1 MPESSPTQTIV
12 MRQASIKA
20 LKECLAG
27 GYPVIAIETW
37 EEEST
42 LNTLTA
48 FYNSVF
54 KANGSMYIWD
64 LQGGLCEH
72 PSNTATPMNA
82 VEALEKVQ
90 NSEKPGFFIFK
101 DLSEHLSDTE
111 IQRRIKNIHASFRG
125 KNKFLI
131 LLGAQFTLPIELNK
145 DVILVDYKLPDI
157 NEIKFIVNDYL
168 SALTKRGV
176 TNELTND
183 EIEQV
188 YTSLKGFTS
197 AEIRFSLNK
206 ACNGKKNL
214 DRSILNTLHD
224 EKEQLAKKDGV
235 LEYVRGSET
244 IEDVGGLENLK
255 DWLVKRRKLFTP
267 EAAAAGLRPPRGL
280 LMMGIS
286 GCGKSLSVKAIS
298 ALWNLPLFRL
308 DMNKVYSGAYGTP
321 EGTFFRAIK
330 TIEAVAPAILW
341 IDEIEGGIS
350 SSTAKDGST
359 GSHIFSAF
367 LTWMQEK
374 SSDVFVAA
382 TANRIDLLPAEIIR
396 KGRFD
401 QVFFIDLPNDSE
413 REHIFKVHLQK
424 RKNDLSQFDL
434 PLLSVAT
441 ELWNG
446 AEIEHAV
453 EAAMIE
459 AFSRGEKMSQDD
471 LYTIIRST
479 VPLSRTMS
487 EQIKFIKNWA
497 SERAVS
503 ASIADGK

>member
-1 MPESSPTQTIV
+1 MSALLFSKVHPT
-12 MRQASIKA
+12 A
-20 LKECLAG
+20 LPPYIAAPWSLAPL
-27 GYPVIAIETW
+27 PVKI
-37 EEEST
+37 
-42 LNTLTA
+42 
-48 FYNSVF
+48 
-54 KANGSMYIWD
+54 
-64 LQGGLCEH
+64 Q
-72 PSNTATPMNA
+72 
-82 VEALEKVQ
+82 
-90 NSEKPGFFIFK
+90 FK
-101 DLSEHLSDTE
+101 DLSEILADNE
-111 IQRRIKNIHASFRG
+111 IQRRIKNVYSAFRG

-131 LLGAQFTLPIELNK
+131 LLGAKFTLPLELNK
-145 DVILVDYKLPDI
+145 DITLVDYKLPEI
-157 NEIKFIVNDYL
+157 NEIKFLVDDYF
-168 SALTKRGV
+168 SALSKRGI
-176 TNELTND
+176 TINLSEDELD
-183 EIEQV
+183 QV

-206 ACNGKKNL
+206 ACVGLKSL
-214 DRSILNTLHD
+214 DKSILVKLHD
-224 EKEQLAKKDGV
+224 EKEQLARKDGV

-255 DWLVKRRKLFTP
+255 EWLIKRRKLFTP
-267 EAAAAGLRPPRGL
+267 EAIAAGLRPPRGL

-330 TIEAVAPAILW
+330 NIEAVAPAILW

-424 RKNDLSQFDL
+424 RKNDISKFDL

-441 ELWNG
+441 EFWNG
-446 AEIEHAV
+446 AEIEAAV

-459 AFSRGEKMSQDD
+459 AFSRNEPMNQDD
-471 LYTIIRST
+471 LYTIIRNT
-479 VPLSRTMS
+479 VPLSRTMA

-503 ASIADGK
+503 ASLKDSK

>member
-1 MPESSPTQTIV
+1 MTTNQPAII
-12 MRQASIKA
+12 RQSSIKA
-20 LKECLAG
+20 IKDVLSG
-27 GYPVIAIETW
+27 GYPVVAIETW
-37 EEEST
+37 EEESSLTT
-42 LNTLTA
+42 LSGFFNSA
-48 FYNSVF
+48 F
-54 KANGSMYIWD
+54 KGNGSFMVWD
-64 LQGGLCEH
+64 LQNGLCE
-72 PSNTATPMNA
+72 PATGTSEPLNA
-82 VEALEKVQ
+82 VEALEKIQ
-90 NSEKPGFFIFK
+90 DSEKPGFYIFK
-101 DLSEHLSDTE
+101 DLSEILSDNE
-111 IQRRIKNIHASFRG
+111 IQRRIKNVYSAFRG
-125 KNKFLI
+125 RNKFLI
-131 LLGAQFTLPIELNK
+131 LLGAKFTLPLELNK
-145 DVILVDYKLPDI
+145 DITLVDYKLPEI
-157 NEIKFIVNDYL
+157 NEIKYIVDEYFAAL
-168 SALTKRGV
+168 SKRGV
-176 TNELTND
+176 EINLNED
-183 EIEQV
+183 ELDQV

-197 AEIRFSLNK
+197 AEMRFSLNK
-206 ACNGKKNL
+206 SCVGLKSLDKN
-214 DRSILNTLHD
+214 ILVKLHD
-224 EKEQLAKKDGV
+224 EKEQLARKDGV

-255 DWLVKRRKLFTP
+255 EWLVKRRKLFTP

-330 TIEAVAPAILW
+330 NIEAVAPAILW

-424 RKNDLSQFDL
+424 RKNDLSKFDL

-441 ELWNG
+441 EFWNG
-446 AEIEHAV
+446 AEIESAV

-459 AFSRGEKMSQDD
+459 AFSRNEEMNQDD
-471 LYTIIRST
+471 LYTIIRNT
-479 VPLSRTMS
+479 VPLSRTMA

-503 ASIADGK
+503 ASLKDEK

>member
-1 MPESSPTQTIV
+1 MTVTNQAPTI
-12 MRQASIKA
+12 RQASIKA
-20 LKECLAG
+20 IKDVLSG
-27 GYPVIAIETW
+27 GYPVVAIETW
-37 EEEST
+37 EEESS
-42 LNTLTA
+42 LSTLTGFFNSA
-48 FYNSVF
+48 F
-54 KANGSMYIWD
+54 KGNGSFYVWD
-64 LQGGLCEH
+64 LQNGLCE
-72 PSNTATPMNA
+72 PSSGTSEPLSA
-82 VEALEKVQ
+82 VEALEKIQ
-90 NSEKPGFFIFK
+90 SLDKPGFYIFK
-101 DLSEHLSDTE
+101 DLAEILSDNE
-111 IQRRIKNIHASFRG
+111 IQRRIKNVYSAFRG
-125 KNKFLI
+125 RNKFLI
-131 LLGAQFTLPIELNK
+131 LLGAKFTLPLELNK
-145 DVILVDYKLPDI
+145 DITLVDYKLPEI
-157 NEIKFIVNDYL
+157 NEIKYLVDDYFA
-168 SALTKRGV
+168 ALKKRGV
-176 TNELTND
+176 EIKLNED
-183 EIEQV
+183 EIDQV

-206 ACNGKKNL
+206 ACIGLKSL
-214 DRSILNTLHD
+214 DNKILDKLHD
-224 EKEQLAKKDGV
+224 EKEQLARKDGV

-255 DWLVKRRKLFTP
+255 EWLVKRRKLFTP

-330 TIEAVAPAILW
+330 NIEAVAPAILW

-424 RKNDLSQFDL
+424 RKNDLSKFDL

-441 ELWNG
+441 EFWNG
-446 AEIEHAV
+446 AEIESAV

-459 AFSRGEKMSQDD
+459 AFSRNEEMNQDD
-471 LYTIIRST
+471 LYTIIRNT
-479 VPLSRTMS
+479 VPLSRTMA

-503 ASIADGK
+503 ASLKDSK

>member
-1 MPESSPTQTIV
+1 MTTSNQNNSI
-12 MRQASIKA
+12 RQASVKA
-20 LKECLAG
+20 IRDVLSG
-27 GYPVIAIETW
+27 GYPVVAIETW
-37 EEEST
+37 EEDSTVST
-42 LNTLTA
+42 LTS
-48 FYNSVF
+48 FYNSIF
-54 KANGSMYIWD
+54 KANGVFYIWD
-64 LQGGLCEH
+64 LQSGLCDMT
-72 PSNTATPMNA
+72 SGTAQKMSA
-82 VEALEKVQ
+82 AEAMDKLM
-90 NSEKPGFFIFK
+90 SCEKPGFFIFK
-101 DLSEHLSDTE
+101 DMPEMLTDIE
-111 IQRRIKNIHASFRG
+111 IQRRIKNIYLRFRG
-125 KNKFLI
+125 QNRFLI
-131 LLGAQFTLPIELNK
+131 FTGAQFSLPVELNK
-145 DVILVDYKLPDI
+145 DVILINYRLPDI
-157 NEIKFIVNDYL
+157 NEIKFLVKEYL
-168 SALTKRGV
+168 TALAKRGI
-176 TNELTND
+176 EIKLTED
-183 EIEQV
+183 ESEQIS
-188 YTSLKGFTS
+188 TSLKGFTS
-197 AEIRFSLNK
+197 AEAKFALNK
-206 ACNGKKNL
+206 ACCGKKVV
-214 DRSILNTLHD
+214 DGTILSVLHD

-235 LEYVRGSET
+235 LEYVRSSDR

-255 DWLVKRRKLFTP
+255 DWLIKRRKLFTP

-330 TIEAVAPAILW
+330 NIEAVAPAILW

-413 REHIFKVHLQK
+413 REHIFKVHLAK
-424 RKNDLSQFDL
+424 RKNDLSKFDL

-441 ELWNG
+441 EFWNG
-446 AEIEHAV
+446 AEIESAV

-459 AFSRGEKMSQDD
+459 AFSRGESMTQDD
-471 LYTIIRST
+471 LYTIIRGT
-479 VPLSRTMS
+479 VPLSRTMA

>member
-1 MPESSPTQTIV
+1 MTTNQPAII
-12 MRQASIKA
+12 RQSSIKA
-20 LKECLAG
+20 IKDVLSG
-27 GYPVIAIETW
+27 GYPVVAIETW
-37 EEEST
+37 EEESSLTT
-42 LNTLTA
+42 LSGFFNSA
-48 FYNSVF
+48 F
-54 KANGSMYIWD
+54 KGNGSFMVWD
-64 LQGGLCEH
+64 LQKGLCE
-72 PSNTATPMNA
+72 PSTGTSEQLNA
-82 VEALEKVQ
+82 IEALEKIQ
-90 NSEKPGFFIFK
+90 KSEKPGFYIFK
-101 DLSEHLSDTE
+101 DLSEILADNE
-111 IQRRIKNIHASFRG
+111 IQRRIKNVYSAFRG
-125 KNKFLI
+125 RNKFLI
-131 LLGAQFTLPIELNK
+131 LLGAKFTLPLELNK
-145 DVILVDYKLPDI
+145 DITLVDYKLPEI
-157 NEIKFIVNDYL
+157 NEIKFIVDDYF
-168 SALTKRGV
+168 SALSKRGIEINL
-176 TNELTND
+176 NED
-183 EIEQV
+183 ELDQV

-206 ACNGKKNL
+206 ACIGLKSLDKN
-214 DRSILNTLHD
+214 ILVKLHD

-255 DWLVKRRKLFTP
+255 EWLIKRRKLFTP
-267 EAAAAGLRPPRGL
+267 EAVAAGLRPPRGL

-330 TIEAVAPAILW
+330 NIEAVAPAILW

-424 RKNDLSQFDL
+424 RKNDLSKFDL

-441 ELWNG
+441 EFWNG
-446 AEIEHAV
+446 AEIESAV

-459 AFSRGEKMSQDD
+459 AFSRNEQMTQDD
-471 LYTIIRST
+471 LYTIIRNT
-479 VPLSRTMS
+479 VPLSRTMA

-503 ASIADGK
+503 ASLKDEK

>member
-1 MPESSPTQTIV
+1 MTTSNQNNSI
-12 MRQASIKA
+12 RQASVKA
-20 LKECLAG
+20 IRDVLSG
-27 GYPVIAIETW
+27 GYPVVAIETW
-37 EEEST
+37 EEDSTVST
-42 LNTLTA
+42 LTS
-48 FYNSVF
+48 FYNSIF
-54 KANGSMYIWD
+54 KANGVFYIWD
-64 LQGGLCEH
+64 LQSGLCDMT
-72 PSNTATPMNA
+72 SGTAQKMSA
-82 VEALEKVQ
+82 AEAMDKLM
-90 NSEKPGFFIFK
+90 SCEKPGFFIFK
-101 DLSEHLSDTE
+101 DMPEMLTDIE
-111 IQRRIKNIHASFRG
+111 IQRRIKNIYLRFRG
-125 KNKFLI
+125 QNRFLI
-131 LLGAQFTLPIELNK
+131 FTGAQFSLPVELNK
-145 DVILVDYKLPDI
+145 DVILINYRLPDI
-157 NEIKFIVNDYL
+157 NEIKFLVKEYL
-168 SALTKRGV
+168 TALAKRGI
-176 TNELTND
+176 EIKLTED
-183 EIEQV
+183 ESEQIS
-188 YTSLKGFTS
+188 TSLKGFTS
-197 AEIRFSLNK
+197 AEAKFALNK
-206 ACNGKKNL
+206 ACCGKKVV
-214 DRSILNTLHD
+214 DGTILSVLHD

-235 LEYVRGSET
+235 LEYVRSSDR

-255 DWLVKRRKLFTP
+255 DWLIKRRKLFTP

-330 TIEAVAPAILW
+330 NIEAVAPAILW

-401 QVFFIDLPNDSE
+401 QVFFIDLPNDAE

-424 RKNDLSQFDL
+424 RKNDISQFDL

-441 ELWNG
+441 EFWNG

-459 AFSRGEKMSQDD
+459 AFSRGEKMTQDD

-479 VPLSRTMS
+479 VPLSRTMA

-503 ASIADGK
+503 ASKSDTK

>member
-1 MPESSPTQTIV
+1 MTTPQTSQI
-12 MRQASIKA
+12 RQASIKA
-20 LKECLAG
+20 LKSALSG
-27 GYPVIAIETW
+27 GYPVLAIETW

-42 LNTLTA
+42 ISTLTA
-48 FYNSVF
+48 FYNSAL
-54 KANGSMYIWD
+54 KPNGILSVWD
-64 LQGGLCEH
+64 LQHGLTDANA
-72 PSNTATPMNA
+72 NTSKQLNA
-82 VEALEKVQ
+82 IEALEEIQKVTT
-90 NSEKPGFFIFK
+90 PGFFIFK
-101 DLSEHLSDTE
+101 DLSENLLDTE
-111 IQRRIKNIHASFRG
+111 IQRRIKNVYSAFKGQKR
-125 KNKFLI
+125 FLI
-131 LLGAQFTLPIELNK
+131 LLGAKFTLPVELNK
-145 DVILVDYKLPDI
+145 DITLIDYKLPEI
-157 NEIKFIVNDYL
+157 NEIRFLVDDYFASL
-168 SALTKRGV
+168 NKRGVISALTEEEK
-176 TNELTND
+176 
-183 EIEQV
+183 EQV

-197 AEIRFSLNK
+197 AEINFSLNK
-206 ACNGKKNL
+206 ACFGKKTIDNG
-214 DRSILNTLHD
+214 ILNLLHD

-235 LEYVRGSET
+235 LEYVRATET
-244 IEDVGGLENLK
+244 ISDVGGLENLK
-255 DWLVKRRKLFTP
+255 EWLVKRRKLFTP

-330 TIEAVAPAILW
+330 NIEAVAPAILW

-413 REHIFKVHLQK
+413 REHIFKVHLTK
-424 RKNDLSQFDL
+424 RNNDISKFDI

-441 ELWNG
+441 EFWNG
-446 AEIEHAV
+446 AEIESAV

-459 AFSRGEKMSQDD
+459 AFARGEPMTQDD
-471 LYTIIRST
+471 LYTIIRGT
-479 VPLSRTMS
+479 VPLSRTMA

-503 ASIADGK
+503 ASIADDK

>member
-1 MPESSPTQTIV
+1 MTQPQTSSI
-12 MRQASIKA
+12 RQASIKA
-20 LKECLAG
+20 LKDVLSG
-27 GYPVIAIETW
+27 GYPVLAIETW
-37 EEEST
+37 EEDSTVST
-42 LNTLTA
+42 LSA
-48 FYNSVF
+48 FFNSAF
-54 KANGSMYIWD
+54 KANGILNIWD
-64 LQGGLCEH
+64 LQHGLTDMQTGSSQH
-72 PSNTATPMNA
+72 LNA
-82 VEALEKVQ
+82 VEALEQIQKAD
-90 NSEKPGFFIFK
+90 KPGFFIFK
-101 DLSEHLSDTE
+101 DLSESLNDSE
-111 IQRRIKNIHASFRG
+111 IQRRVKNVYASFKGQNR
-125 KNKFLI
+125 FLI
-131 LLGAQFTLPIELNK
+131 LIGAQFTLPVELNK
-145 DVILVDYKLPDI
+145 DITLVDYKLPEI
-157 NEIKFIVNDYL
+157 NEIKFIVNDYFAGL
-168 SALTKRGV
+168 AKRGI
-176 TNELTND
+176 TSELSED
-183 EIEQV
+183 DIDQV

-206 ACNGKKNL
+206 ACFGRKTIDK
-214 DRSILNTLHD
+214 SILNMLHD

-244 IEDVGGLENLK
+244 IDDVGGLENLK
-255 DWLVKRRKLFTP
+255 EWLVKRRKLFTP

-330 TIEAVAPAILW
+330 NIEAVAPAILW

-413 REHIFKVHLQK
+413 REHIFKVHLAK
-424 RKNDLSQFDL
+424 RRNDLSKFDL

-441 ELWNG
+441 EFWNG
-446 AEIEHAV
+446 AEIESAV

-459 AFSRGEKMSQDD
+459 AFSRGESMTQDD
-471 LYTIIRST
+471 LYTIIRGT
-479 VPLSRTMS
+479 VPLSRTMA

>member
-1 MPESSPTQTIV
+1 M
-12 MRQASIKA
+12 
-20 LKECLAG
+20 
-27 GYPVIAIETW
+27 
-37 EEEST
+37 
-42 LNTLTA
+42 
-48 FYNSVF
+48 FY
-54 KANGSMYIWD
+54 
-64 LQGGLCEH
+64 
-72 PSNTATPMNA
+72 
-82 VEALEKVQ
+82 
-90 NSEKPGFFIFK
+90 IFK
-101 DLSEHLSDTE
+101 DLSEILADNE
-111 IQRRIKNIHASFRG
+111 KQRRIKNVYSAFRG

-131 LLGAQFTLPIELNK
+131 LLGAKFTLPLELNK
-145 DVILVDYKLPDI
+145 DITLVDYKLPEI
-157 NEIKFIVNDYL
+157 NEIKFLVDDYF
-168 SALTKRGV
+168 SALSKRGI
-176 TNELTND
+176 TINLSEDELD
-183 EIEQV
+183 QV

-206 ACNGKKNL
+206 ACVGLKSL
-214 DRSILNTLHD
+214 DKSILVKLHD
-224 EKEQLAKKDGV
+224 EKEQLARKDGV

-255 DWLVKRRKLFTP
+255 EWLIKRRKLFTP
-267 EAAAAGLRPPRGL
+267 EAIAAGLRPPRGL

-330 TIEAVAPAILW
+330 NIEAVAPAILW

-424 RKNDLSQFDL
+424 RKNDISKFDL

-441 ELWNG
+441 EFWNG
-446 AEIEHAV
+446 AEIEAAV

-459 AFSRGEKMSQDD
+459 AFSRNEPMNQDD
-471 LYTIIRST
+471 LYTIIRNT
-479 VPLSRTMS
+479 VPLSRTMA

-503 ASIADGK
+503 ASLKDSK

>member
-1 MPESSPTQTIV
+1 MTTNQPAII
-12 MRQASIKA
+12 RQSSIKA
-20 LKECLAG
+20 IKDVLSG
-27 GYPVIAIETW
+27 GYPVVAIETW
-37 EEEST
+37 EEESSLTT
-42 LNTLTA
+42 LSGFFNSA
-48 FYNSVF
+48 F
-54 KANGSMYIWD
+54 KGNGSFMVWD
-64 LQGGLCEH
+64 LQNGLCE
-72 PSNTATPMNA
+72 PATGTSEPLNA
-82 VEALEKVQ
+82 VEALEKIQ
-90 NSEKPGFFIFK
+90 DSEKPGFYIFK
-101 DLSEHLSDTE
+101 DLSEILSDNE
-111 IQRRIKNIHASFRG
+111 IQRRIKNVYSAFRG
-125 KNKFLI
+125 RNKFLI
-131 LLGAQFTLPIELNK
+131 LLGAKFTLPLELNK
-145 DVILVDYKLPDI
+145 DITLVDYKLPEI
-157 NEIKFIVNDYL
+157 NEIKYIVDEYFAAL
-168 SALTKRGV
+168 SKRGV
-176 TNELTND
+176 EINLNED
-183 EIEQV
+183 ELDQV

-197 AEIRFSLNK
+197 AEMRFSLNK
-206 ACNGKKNL
+206 SCVGLKSLDKN
-214 DRSILNTLHD
+214 ILVKLHD
-224 EKEQLAKKDGV
+224 EKEQLARKDGV

-255 DWLVKRRKLFTP
+255 EWLVKRRKLFTP

-330 TIEAVAPAILW
+330 NIEAVAPAILW

-424 RKNDLSQFDL
+424 RKNDLSKFDL

-441 ELWNG
+441 EFWNG
-446 AEIEHAV
+446 AEIESAV

-459 AFSRGEKMSQDD
+459 AFSRNEEMNQDD
-471 LYTIIRST
+471 LYTIIRNT
-479 VPLSRTMS
+479 VPLSRTMA
-487 EQIKFIKNWA
+487 EQIKVIKNWA

-503 ASIADGK
+503 ASLKDEK

>member
-1 MPESSPTQTIV
+1 MTTSNQNNSI
-12 MRQASIKA
+12 RQASVKAIKDV
-20 LKECLAG
+20 LSG
-27 GYPVIAIETW
+27 GYPVVAIETW
-37 EEEST
+37 EEDSTVST
-42 LNTLTA
+42 LTS
-48 FYNSVF
+48 FYNSIF
-54 KANGSMYIWD
+54 KANGVFYIWD
-64 LQGGLCEH
+64 LQSGLCDMT
-72 PSNTATPMNA
+72 SGTAQKMSA
-82 VEALEKVQ
+82 AEAMDKLM
-90 NSEKPGFFIFK
+90 SCEKPGFFIFK
-101 DLSEHLSDTE
+101 DMPEMLTDIE
-111 IQRRIKNIHASFRG
+111 IQRRIKNIYLRFRG
-125 KNKFLI
+125 QNRFLI
-131 LLGAQFTLPIELNK
+131 FTGAQFSLPVELNK
-145 DVILVDYKLPDI
+145 DVILINYRLPDI
-157 NEIKFIVNDYL
+157 NEIKFLVKEYL
-168 SALTKRGV
+168 TALAKRGI
-176 TNELTND
+176 EIKLTED
-183 EIEQV
+183 ESEQIS
-188 YTSLKGFTS
+188 TSLKGFTS
-197 AEIRFSLNK
+197 AEAKFALNK
-206 ACNGKKNL
+206 ACCGKKVV
-214 DRSILNTLHD
+214 DGTILSVLHD

-235 LEYVRGSET
+235 LEYVRSSDR

-255 DWLVKRRKLFTP
+255 DWLIKRRKLFTP

-330 TIEAVAPAILW
+330 NIEAVAPAILW

-401 QVFFIDLPNDSE
+401 QVFFIDLPNDAE

-424 RKNDLSQFDL
+424 RKNDISQFDL

-441 ELWNG
+441 EFWNG

-459 AFSRGEKMSQDD
+459 AFSRGEKMTQDD

-479 VPLSRTMS
+479 VPLSRTMA

-503 ASIADGK
+503 ASKSDTK

>member
-1 MPESSPTQTIV
+1 MTTNQPAII
-12 MRQASIKA
+12 RQSSIKA
-20 LKECLAG
+20 IKDVLSG
-27 GYPVIAIETW
+27 GYPVVALETW
-37 EEEST
+37 EEESSLAT
-42 LNTLTA
+42 LSGFFNSA
-48 FYNSVF
+48 F
-54 KANGSMYIWD
+54 KGNGSFMVWD
-64 LQGGLCEH
+64 LQNGLCE
-72 PSNTATPMNA
+72 PSTGTSEPLNA
-82 VEALEKVQ
+82 IEALEKIQ
-90 NSEKPGFFIFK
+90 NSEKPGFYIFK
-101 DLSEHLSDTE
+101 DLSEILSDNE
-111 IQRRIKNIHASFRG
+111 IQRRIKNVYSAFRG
-125 KNKFLI
+125 RNKFLI
-131 LLGAQFTLPIELNK
+131 LLGAKFTLPLELNK
-145 DVILVDYKLPDI
+145 DITLVDYKLPEI
-157 NEIKFIVNDYL
+157 NEIRFLVDDYF
-168 SALTKRGV
+168 SALSKRGV
-176 TNELTND
+176 EIKLNED
-183 EIEQV
+183 ELDQV

-206 ACNGKKNL
+206 ACVGLKSLDKN
-214 DRSILNTLHD
+214 ILIKLHD
-224 EKEQLAKKDGV
+224 EKEQLARKDGV

-255 DWLVKRRKLFTP
+255 EWLVKRRKLFTP
-267 EAAAAGLRPPRGL
+267 EAIAAGLRPPRGL

-330 TIEAVAPAILW
+330 NIEAVAPAILW

-424 RKNDLSQFDL
+424 RKNDLSKFDL

-441 ELWNG
+441 EFWNG
-446 AEIEHAV
+446 AEIESAV

-459 AFSRGEKMSQDD
+459 AFSRNEEMNQDD
-471 LYTIIRST
+471 LYTIIRNT
-479 VPLSRTMS
+479 VPLSRTMA

-503 ASIADGK
+503 ASLKDEK

>member
-1 MPESSPTQTIV
+1 MTANQPTII
-12 MRQASIKA
+12 RQSSIKA
-20 LKECLAG
+20 IKDVLSG
-27 GYPVIAIETW
+27 GYPVVAIETW
-37 EEEST
+37 EEESSLTT
-42 LNTLTA
+42 LSGFFNSA
-48 FYNSVF
+48 F
-54 KANGSMYIWD
+54 KGNGSFMVWD
-64 LQGGLCEH
+64 LQNGLCE
-72 PSNTATPMNA
+72 PSTGTSEPLSAI
-82 VEALEKVQ
+82 EALEKIQ

-101 DLSEHLSDTE
+101 DLSEILADNE
-111 IQRRIKNIHASFRG
+111 IQRRIKNVYSAFRG
-125 KNKFLI
+125 RNKFLI
-131 LLGAQFTLPIELNK
+131 LLGAKFTLPRELNK
-145 DVILVDYKLPDI
+145 DITLVDYKLPEI
-157 NEIKFIVNDYL
+157 NEIKFLVDDYF
-168 SALTKRGV
+168 SALSKRGIEIKL
-176 TNELTND
+176 NED
-183 EIEQV
+183 ELDQV

-206 ACNGKKNL
+206 ACVGLKSL
-214 DRSILNTLHD
+214 DKDILIKLHD

-255 DWLVKRRKLFTP
+255 EWLVKRRKLFTP
-267 EAAAAGLRPPRGL
+267 EAAPAGLRSPRGL

-321 EGTFFRAIK
+321 EGTFFIAIK
-330 TIEAVAPAILW
+330 NIEAVAPAILW

-424 RKNDLSQFDL
+424 RKNDLSKFDL

-441 ELWNG
+441 EFWNG
-446 AEIEHAV
+446 AEIESAV

-459 AFSRGEKMSQDD
+459 AFSRNEEMNQDD
-471 LYTIIRST
+471 LYTIIRNT
-479 VPLSRTMS
+479 VPLSRTMA

-503 ASIADGK
+503 ASLKDEK

>member
-1 MPESSPTQTIV
+1 MTTSIQNNPI
-12 MRQASIKA
+12 RQASVKAIKDV
-20 LKECLAG
+20 LSG
-27 GYPVIAIETW
+27 GYPVVAIETW
-37 EEEST
+37 EEDST
-42 LNTLTA
+42 VATLTS
-48 FYNSVF
+48 FYHSIFKTNGVF
-54 KANGSMYIWD
+54 YIWD
-64 LQGGLCEH
+64 LQSGLCDIA
-72 PSNTATPMNA
+72 SGTVQKMSAA
-82 VEALEKVQ
+82 EAMDKLM
-90 NSEKPGFFIFK
+90 SCEKPGFFIFK
-101 DLSEHLSDTE
+101 DMPEMLTDIE
-111 IQRRIKNIHASFRG
+111 IQRRIKNIYLRFRG
-125 KNKFLI
+125 QNRFLI
-131 LLGAQFTLPIELNK
+131 FTGAQFSLPVELNK
-145 DVILVDYKLPDI
+145 DVILINYRLPDI
-157 NEIKFIVNDYL
+157 NEIKFLVKEYL
-168 SALTKRGV
+168 SALTKRGI
-176 TNELTND
+176 EIKLTED
-183 EIEQV
+183 ESEQIS
-188 YTSLKGFTS
+188 TSLKGFTS
-197 AEIRFSLNK
+197 AEAKFALNK
-206 ACNGKKNL
+206 ACCGKKVV
-214 DRSILNTLHD
+214 DGTILSVLHD

-235 LEYVRGSET
+235 LEYVRSSDR

-255 DWLVKRRKLFTP
+255 DWLIKRRKLFSP

-330 TIEAVAPAILW
+330 NIEAVAPAILW

-401 QVFFIDLPNDSE
+401 QVFFIDLPNDAE

-441 ELWNG
+441 EFWNG

-459 AFSRGEKMSQDD
+459 AFSRGEKMTQDD

-479 VPLSRTMS
+479 VPLSRTMA

-503 ASIADGK
+503 ASKSDTN

>member
-1 MPESSPTQTIV
+1 MTAPYQSSNI
-12 MRQASIKA
+12 RQASIKA
-20 LKECLAG
+20 IKEVLSG
-27 GYPVIAIETW
+27 GYPVLAIETW

-42 LNTLTA
+42 VATLTGFFNSA
-48 FYNSVF
+48 F
-54 KANGSMYIWD
+54 KGNGTFVIWD
-64 LQGGLCEH
+64 LQNGLSE
-72 PSNTATPMNA
+72 PSAGSVQPMN
-82 VEALEKVQ
+82 VYEALEKIQ
-90 NSEKPGFFIFK
+90 NSDKPGFYVFK
-101 DLSEHLSDTE
+101 DLSEKLSDTD
-111 IQRRIKNIHASFRG
+111 IQRRIKNVYNCFRG
-125 KNKFLI
+125 QNKFLI
-131 LLGAQFTLPIELNK
+131 LLGAKFSLPLELNK
-145 DVILVDYKLPDI
+145 DIALVDYKLPEI
-157 NEIKFIVNDYL
+157 NEIKNIVNEYF

-176 TNELTND
+176 TINLSED
-183 EIEQV
+183 EKDQI

-197 AEIRFSLNK
+197 AEMRFSLNK
-206 ACNGKKNL
+206 ACIAKKEIN
-214 DRSILNTLHD
+214 SGILPVLHD

-244 IEDVGGLENLK
+244 IDDVGGLENLK
-255 DWLVKRRKLFTP
+255 EWLVKRRKLFTP

-330 TIEAVAPAILW
+330 NIEAVAPAILW

-424 RKNDLSQFDL
+424 RKNDLSKFDL

-441 ELWNG
+441 EFWNG
-446 AEIEHAV
+446 AEIESAV

-459 AFSRGEKMSQDD
+459 AFSRNETMNQDD
-471 LYTIIRST
+471 LYTIIRNT
-479 VPLSRTMS
+479 VPLSRTMA

-503 ASIADGK
+503 ASISDGK

>member
-1 MPESSPTQTIV
+1 MTANQPAII
-12 MRQASIKA
+12 RQSSIKA
-20 LKECLAG
+20 IKDVLSG
-27 GYPVIAIETW
+27 GYPVVAIETW
-37 EEEST
+37 EEESSLTT
-42 LNTLTA
+42 LSGFFNSA
-48 FYNSVF
+48 F
-54 KANGSMYIWD
+54 KGNGSFMVWD
-64 LQGGLCEH
+64 LQNGLCE
-72 PSNTATPMNA
+72 PSTGSSEPLSAI
-82 VEALEKVQ
+82 EALEKIQ
-90 NSEKPGFFIFK
+90 ESEKPGFYIFK
-101 DLSEHLSDTE
+101 DLSEILSDNE
-111 IQRRIKNIHASFRG
+111 IQRRIKNVYSAFRG
-125 KNKFLI
+125 RNKFLI
-131 LLGAQFTLPIELNK
+131 LLGAKFTLPLELNK
-145 DVILVDYKLPDI
+145 DIALVDYKLPEI
-157 NEIKFIVNDYL
+157 NEIKFLVDDYF
-168 SALTKRGV
+168 SALSKRGIEIKL
-176 TNELTND
+176 NED
-183 EIEQV
+183 ELDQV

-206 ACNGKKNL
+206 ACVGLKSL
-214 DRSILNTLHD
+214 DKDILIKLHD

-255 DWLVKRRKLFTP
+255 EWLVKRRKLFTP

-330 TIEAVAPAILW
+330 NIEAVAPAILW

-424 RKNDLSQFDL
+424 RKNDLSKFDL

-441 ELWNG
+441 EFWNG
-446 AEIEHAV
+446 AEIESAV

-459 AFSRGEKMSQDD
+459 AFSRNEEMNQDD
-471 LYTIIRST
+471 LYTIIRNT
-479 VPLSRTMS
+479 VPLSRTMA

-503 ASIADGK
+503 ASLKDEK

>member
-1 MPESSPTQTIV
+1 MTSVQTSPI
-12 MRQASIKA
+12 RQASIKA
-20 LKECLAG
+20 LKDVLSG
-27 GYPVIAIETW
+27 GYPVLAIETW
-37 EEEST
+37 EEDSTVST
-42 LNTLTA
+42 LSAFFNSAFKGNGTLA
-48 FYNSVF
+48 V
-54 KANGSMYIWD
+54 WD
-64 LQGGLCEH
+64 LQHGLIETQT
-72 PSNTATPMNA
+72 NTTQQLNA
-82 VEALEKVQ
+82 VEALEEIQKAD
-90 NSEKPGFFIFK
+90 KPGFFIFK
-101 DLSEHLSDTE
+101 DLSESLNDSE
-111 IQRRIKNIHASFRG
+111 IQRRIKNVYGAFKGQNR
-125 KNKFLI
+125 FLI
-131 LLGAQFTLPIELNK
+131 LIGAQFSLPVELNK
-145 DVILVDYKLPDI
+145 DITLVDYKLPEI
-157 NEIKFIVNDYL
+157 NEIKFIVNDYF
-168 SALTKRGV
+168 SALSKRGV
-176 TNELTND
+176 TSELTED
-183 EIEQV
+183 ELDQV

-206 ACNGKKNL
+206 ACFGRKTVDN
-214 DRSILNTLHD
+214 SILNILHD

-255 DWLVKRRKLFTP
+255 EWLVKRRKLFTP

-330 TIEAVAPAILW
+330 NIEAVAPAILW

-413 REHIFKVHLQK
+413 REHIFKVHLAK
-424 RKNDLSQFDL
+424 RKNDLSKFDL

-441 ELWNG
+441 EFWNG
-446 AEIEHAV
+446 AEIESAV

-459 AFSRGEKMSQDD
+459 AFSRGEQMTQDD
-471 LYTIIRST
+471 LYTIIRGT
-479 VPLSRTMS
+479 VPLSRTMA

>member
-1 MPESSPTQTIV
+1 MTAPNSTGIIRQSSV
-12 MRQASIKA
+12 KAIKDV
-20 LKECLAG
+20 LSG
-27 GYPVIAIETW
+27 GYPVVALETW
-37 EEEST
+37 EEDSSITT
-42 LNTLTA
+42 LSGFFNSA
-48 FYNSVF
+48 F
-54 KANGSMYIWD
+54 KGNGSFMVWD
-64 LQGGLCEH
+64 LQNGLCE
-72 PSNTATPMNA
+72 PSTGSSKPLNA
-82 VEALEKVQ
+82 VKALEEIQK
-90 NSEKPGFFIFK
+90 SEKPGFYIFK
-101 DLSEHLSDTE
+101 DLSESLNNND
-111 IQRRIKNIHASFRG
+111 IQRRIKNVYAAFRG
-125 KNKFLI
+125 RNRFLI
-131 LLGAQFTLPIELNK
+131 LLGAKFTLPNELNK
-145 DVILVDYKLPDI
+145 DITLVDYKLPEI
-157 NEIKFIVNDYL
+157 NEIKYIVDDYL
-168 SALTKRGV
+168 YNLSKRGIAI
-176 TNELTND
+176 NLSED
-183 EIEQV
+183 EKDQI

-197 AEIRFSLNK
+197 AEMKFSLNK
-206 ACNGKKNL
+206 ACLAKKTIDKN
-214 DRSILNTLHD
+214 ILPILHD

-255 DWLVKRRKLFTP
+255 DWLIKRRKLFSP
-267 EAAAAGLRPPRGL
+267 EAATAGLRPPRGL

-330 TIEAVAPAILW
+330 NIEAVAPAILW

-413 REHIFKVHLQK
+413 REHIFKVHLSK

-441 ELWNG
+441 EFWNG
-446 AEIEHAV
+446 AEIEAAV

-459 AFSRGEKMSQDD
+459 AFSRNESMNQDD

-479 VPLSRTMS
+479 VPLSRTMA

-503 ASIADGK
+503 ASKADGK